1 MKRKFLDQIDYG
13 LIAGNFTTIQTFIN
27 FSTDTMSSLLSRVGS
42 VENVGGGLSAWAGG
56 INTSVSSILSR
67 LTTAEGNITSMLSRL
82 STAEGSI
89 TSLLSR
95 VTTAEST
102 IGSHTTDIN
111 ALKAWRAAKA
121 TASPDVSTSFSVATD
136 VITLGLAAP
145 RASSINS
152 IISTIMGEINGI
164 KAILRSREILAT

>member
-1 MKRKFLDQIDYG
+1 MKKRLLNISDWNT
-13 LIAGNFTTIQTFIN
+13 IATNFSSIQTYMDTSASGIN
-27 FSTDTMSSLLSRVGS
+27 NLLSRM
-42 VENVGGGLSAWAGG
+42 
-56 INTSVSSILSR
+56 TS
-67 LTTAEGNITSMLSRL
+67 AEGNITSMLSRL

-95 VTTAEST
+95 MTAAEGSISSHTTT

-152 IISTIMGEINGI
+152 IVATIMGEINGL

>member
-1 MKRKFLDQIDYG
+1 MKRKFLDQVDWNN
-13 LIAGNFTTIQTFIN
+13 IAP
-27 FSTDTMSSLLSRVGS
+27 RV
-42 VENVGGGLSAWAGG
+42 
-56 INTSVSSILSR
+56 
-67 LTTAEGNITSMLSRL
+67 TAT
-82 STAEGSI
+82 EGSI

-95 VTTAEST
+95 MTSGEGSITSLLSRMTTAEGTISSHTTT

-111 ALKAWRAAKA
+111 ALKTWRAAKA

-152 IISTIMGEINGI
+152 IVATIMGEINGL